1 MSIPKVP
8 KNQLTEQIIGLR
20 EEKDHFFKADLDS
33 PLPPEERPTFKG
45 LKYYPPD
52 EAYRV
57 PARLERLD
65 KPDPALIITSTGSR
79 QSYLKYG
86 TLRFEIGGVRLEL
99 KAYKSTEDPFARSL
113 FVPFSDETSGSETYG
128 SGRYLDLEE
137 SGGDEYQLDF
147 NLAYNPY
154 CAYNSNYTC
163 PIPPRE
169 NRLRVKILAGEKNY
183 K

>member
-1 MSIPKVP
+1 MPIPTTP
-8 KNQLTEQIIGLR
+8 TDQATDQINGLR
-20 EEKDHFFKADLDS
+20 LEKDQFFRTDPDS
-33 PLPPEERPTFKG
+33 PLRPEERPIFKG
-45 LKYYPPD
+45 LKYFPPD

-57 PARLERLD
+57 SASLELLD
-65 KPDPALIITSTGSR
+65 KPEPVIFITSKGSR

-86 TLRFEIGGVRLEL
+86 TLQFEINGVRLDL
-99 KAYKSTEDPFARSL
+99 KVYKSTEDPFARSL

-137 SGGDEYQLDF
+137 SGSDKYELDF

-154 CAYNSNYTC
+154 CAYNPNYTC
-163 PIPPRE
+163 PIPSRE
-169 NRLRVKILAGEKNY
+169 NRLQVKILAGEKNY

>member
-1 MSIPKVP
+1 MSIPKIP
-8 KNQLTEQIIGLR
+8 KNQLTEQINGLR
-20 EEKDHFFKADLDS
+20 EEKDHFFKTDLDS

-52 EAYRV
+52 ERYRV
-57 PARLERLD
+57 STRLERLD
-65 KPDPALIITSTGSR
+65 KPGPVSIMTSAGSR
-79 QSYLKYG
+79 QSYLEYG
-86 TLRFEIGGVRLEL
+86 HLRFEINGMRFEL

-113 FVPFSDETSGSETYG
+113 FVPFSDETSGSETYR

-137 SGGDEYQLDF
+137 SGADTCELDF

-154 CAYNSNYTC
+154 CAYNPNYIC
-163 PIPPRE
+163 PIPPKE
-169 NRLRVKILAGEKNY
+169 NRPQVKILAGEKNY

>member
-1 MSIPKVP
+1 MSIPKIP
-8 KNQLTEQIIGLR
+8 KNQRTEQINRLR
-20 EEKDHFFKADLDS
+20 EEKDGFFKTDLDS
-33 PLPPEERPTFKG
+33 PIPLEERPTFKG
-45 LKYYPPD
+45 LKYYTPD

-57 PARLERLD
+57 LARLELLD
-65 KPDPALIITSTGSR
+65 KLEPVTIITSIGSR

-86 TLRFEIGGVRLEL
+86 NLRFEISGVKLEL

-137 SGGDEYQLDF
+137 SGGDEYELDF

-154 CAYNSNYTC
+154 CAYNPDYTC

-169 NRLRVKILAGEKNY
+169 NRLQVKILAGEKNY